1 MLPNNGAQSTPGLIA
16 GLLNSLIDKVES
28 GKINQCKYCH
38 KSFSRKNDLKRH
50 IDSHLQTKNF
60 GCTDCDYR
68 CVQKHALVSHMQRK
82 HLNPI
87 PKSASYSVGRH
98 RCQFCSYASKNI
110 TNLTIHERVHL
121 RLKPYSCPD
130 CTYRTAY
137 KYNLA
142 KHARNGTH
150 YMVRPAKRQRLQKL

>member
-68 CVQKHALVSHMQRK
+68 CKHVR
-82 HLNPI
+82 
-87 PKSASYSVGRH
+87 Y
-98 RCQFCSYASKNI
+98 
-110 TNLTIHERVHL
+110 
-121 RLKPYSCPD
+121 
-130 CTYRTAY
+130 
-137 KYNLA
+137 
-142 KHARNGTH
+142 GTH
-150 YMVRPAKRQRLQKL
+150 YMVRPVKRQRLQKL

>member
-98 RCQFCSYASKNI
+98 RCQFCSYASKNK
-110 TNLTIHERVHL
+110 TNLTMNSPGPRNLSRGHGSSLPHRGL
-121 RLKPYSCPD
+121 TNSN
-130 CTYRTAY
+130 RTTFF
-137 KYNLA
+137 
-142 KHARNGTH
+142 R
-150 YMVRPAKRQRLQKL
+150 